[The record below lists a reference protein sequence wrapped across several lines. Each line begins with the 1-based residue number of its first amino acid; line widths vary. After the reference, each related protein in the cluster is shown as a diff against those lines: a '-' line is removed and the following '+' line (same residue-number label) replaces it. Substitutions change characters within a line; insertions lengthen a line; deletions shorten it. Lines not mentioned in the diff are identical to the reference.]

1 MEEEKKIPKPLESI
15 LLIIGSIFISFFL
28 IQIGI
33 LIFYPNPLE
42 NIEEIS
48 RSKMLLLFGE
58 FSMILL
64 PFLYLKIKH
73 YSLKDIFRWN
83 PIDNR
88 LILTSIYLG
97 IALSIAGDEL
107 DRLIGMFITPPDFL
121 QDLSVIM
128 KINSFQDFI
137 VLVSGVVIIAAIVEE
152 SVFRGMLQL
161 SLERYSDVTKAV
173 IYSSLVWTF
182 IHGIIYWA
190 VQIFLIGVV
199 LGYLVWRTKSIVPSI
214 ICHAI
219 NNALALWQ
227 NNSEESKIISI
238 YEWHGHVSPIFL
250 IPAII
255 FLIIGIKY
263 FVDFY
268 RRDAFSGSDT
278 FNSDSG
284 NSE

>member
-15 LLIIGSIFISFFL
+15 LLIIGSIFISLFL

-33 LIFYPNPLE
+33 FIFYQDPLE

-48 RSKMLLLFGE
+48 RSKMILLFGE

-64 PFLYLKIKH
+64 PFFYLKIKQ

-97 IALSIAGDEL
+97 IALSIVGDEL
-107 DRLIGMFITPPDFL
+107 DRIISVFIPPPDFL
-121 QDLSVIM
+121 EDLAIMM
-128 KINSFQDFI
+128 KINSSGDFI
-137 VLVSGVVIIAAIVEE
+137 VLVVGVVIIAAIVEE
-152 SVFRGMLQL
+152 SVFRGMLQM
-161 SLERYSDVTKAV
+161 SLEKYSDVTKAV

-190 VQIFLIGVV
+190 IQIFLIGVV
-199 LGYLVWRTKSIVPSI
+199 LGYLAWRTKSIIPSA

-227 NNSEESKIISI
+227 INSGESESV
-238 YEWHGHVSPIFL
+238 YEWQGHVSPLFL
-250 IPAII
+250 IPAIV
-255 FLIIGIKY
+255 FLVIGVKY
-263 FVDFY
+263 FADFY
-268 RRDAFSGSDT
+268 RRDTFSGSDT
-278 FNSDSG
+278 VDTDWG